1 MMLNKDI
8 EKAGGKKIKS
18 VDVTYV
24 SLYKEFVCQVSKE
37 YEMR

>member
-8 EKAGGKKIKS
+8 EKGGEKNKS

-37 YEMR
+37 YEM